1 MRQQK
6 EHMVKR
12 GNELQQEYPVL
23 ENSSQKK
30 TPPPP
35 RH

>member
-1 MRQQK
+1 
-6 EHMVKR
+6 MVKR
-12 GNELQQEYPVL
+12 GNVLQHEYPVL
-23 ENSSQKK
+23 ENSSQRK

>member
-1 MRQQK
+1 
-6 EHMVKR
+6 MVKR

-30 TPPPP
+30 TASPPS
-35 RH
+35 H